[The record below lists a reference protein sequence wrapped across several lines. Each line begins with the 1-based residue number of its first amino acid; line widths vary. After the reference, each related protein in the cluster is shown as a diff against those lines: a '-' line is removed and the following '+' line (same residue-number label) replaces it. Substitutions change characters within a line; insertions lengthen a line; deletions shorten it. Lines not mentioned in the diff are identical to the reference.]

1 MMFSTAILSCM
12 LSFASPQE
20 LLQSAQTQ
28 LNSQQ
33 WEDAAATLDELVT
46 IMKEPAAEI
55 NYDRGIAHYN
65 LEQYNQAAK
74 AFEEAMASTDDPI
87 LASYCAYNF
96 GNAVYQSTMR
106 DLEGTTNE
114 SNQEEAIIALEDA
127 KAQLKKTIDSY
138 RRAIAKNADDMDPR
152 ANGELA
158 WKMLQQLEAMQEQMK
173 QQQQQQQQQDDQN
186 QEQQQD
192 EESAEEQ
199 ADNQQNKEQG
209 ESDKEKEGEQQDG
222 EQSDSKDPQSSADQ
236 QGEQPKDKQQ
246 SDAAQPSD
254 KQEEGE
260 QSQQKQDGE
269 KSESQDQQSSEDQ
282 QSEQSQQ
289 QQDTEQSQQQSEEKQ
304 NGSKD
309 TPSEQ
314 ETPNFEEGDLE
325 SANEEGNN
333 APVESMDMKEEG
345 ERLSKSEA
353 SRLLQLIR
361 DKEQQRRKLLAAR
374 RAARRVQVH
383 KDW

>member
-1 MMFSTAILSCM
+1 M

-33 WEDAAATLDELVT
+33 WEDAAATLDELIT
-46 IMKEPAAEI
+46 IIKEPAAEI

-74 AFEEAMASTDDPI
+74 AFEEAMSSADDPI
-87 LASYCAYNF
+87 LASFCAYNF

-114 SNQEEAIIALEDA
+114 ANQEEAIIALEDA
-127 KAQLKKTIDSY
+127 KTQLKKTIDSY
-138 RRAIAKNADDMDPR
+138 RRAIANNTDDMDPR

-158 WKMLQQLEAMQEQMK
+158 WKMLQQLNAMQEQME
-173 QQQQQQQQQDDQN
+173 QQQQQQQDDQN
-186 QEQQQD
+186 QEQKQD
-192 EESAEEQ
+192 EESAEKQ

-209 ESDKEKEGEQQDG
+209 DSDKEKQGEQQDG
-222 EQSDSKDPQSSADQ
+222 EQSDSKEPQSSEDQ
-236 QGEQPKDKQQ
+236 LGEQPKDKQQ

-269 KSESQDQQSSEDQ
+269 ESESQDQQSSED
-282 QSEQSQQ
+282 QQ

-304 NGSKD
+304 NGSED

-325 SANEEGNN
+325 SSNEEENN
-333 APVESMDMKEEG
+333 EPVESMDMKEEG

-353 SRLLQLIR
+353 FRLLQLIR

-374 RAARRVQVH
+374 RAARRVPVY

>member
-1 MMFSTAILSCM
+1 MMFSITILSSM

-28 LNSQQ
+28 LNAQQ
-33 WEDAAATLDELVT
+33 WEDAAATLDELIT
-46 IMKEPAAEI
+46 IIKEPAAEI

-65 LEQYNQAAK
+65 LEQYNQAAE
-74 AFEEAMASTDDPI
+74 AFEEAMSSADDPL
-87 LASYCAYNF
+87 LASFCAYNF

-114 SNQEEAIIALEDA
+114 MNQEEAIIALEDA
-127 KAQLKKTIDSY
+127 KTQLKKTIDSY
-138 RRAIAKNADDMDPR
+138 RRAIAKNTDDMDPR

-158 WKMLQQLEAMQEQMK
+158 WKMLQQLDAMQEQME
-173 QQQQQQQQQDDQN
+173 QQQQQQQDDQN

-192 EESAEEQ
+192 EESAKEQ

-209 ESDKEKEGEQQDG
+209 DSDKEKQGEQQDG
-222 EQSDSKDPQSSADQ
+222 EQSDSKDPQSSEDQ
-236 QGEQPKDKQQ
+236 VGEKPKDKQK
-246 SDAAQPSD
+246 SDATQPSD

-260 QSQQKQDGE
+260 QPQQKQDGE
-269 KSESQDQQSSEDQ
+269 ESESQDQQSSEDQ
-282 QSEQSQQ
+282 QGEQSQQ
-289 QQDTEQSQQQSEEKQ
+289 QQDTEQSQQQMEEKQ
-304 NGSKD
+304 NGSED

-325 SANEEGNN
+325 STNEEGNN
-333 APVESMDMKEEG
+333 EPVESMDMKEEG

-374 RAARRVQVH
+374 KAARRVPVH

>member
-1 MMFSTAILSCM
+1 MMFSTTMLSCM

-114 SNQEEAIIALEDA
+114 MNQEEAIKALEDA
-127 KAQLKKTIDSY
+127 KTQLKKTIDSY
-138 RRAIAKNADDMDPR
+138 RRAIAKNTDDMDPR

-158 WKMLQQLEAMQEQMK
+158 WKMLQQLNAMQEQME
-173 QQQQQQQQQDDQN
+173 QQQQQQQQDDQN

-192 EESAEEQ
+192 EESAKEQ

-209 ESDKEKEGEQQDG
+209 DSDKEKQGEQQDG
-222 EQSDSKDPQSSADQ
+222 EQSDSKDLQSSEDQ
-236 QGEQPKDKQQ
+236 VGEQPKDKQQ

-260 QSQQKQDGE
+260 QSEQKQDGE
-269 KSESQDQQSSEDQ
+269 ESESQDQQSSEDQ
-282 QSEQSQQ
+282 QGEQFQQ

>member
-1 MMFSTAILSCM
+1 MMFSITILSSM

-28 LNSQQ
+28 LNAQQ

-46 IMKEPAAEI
+46 IIKEPAAEI

-65 LEQYNQAAK
+65 LEQYNQAAE
-74 AFEEAMASTDDPI
+74 AFEEAMSSADDPL
-87 LASYCAYNF
+87 LASFCAYNF

-114 SNQEEAIIALEDA
+114 MNQEEAIIALEDA
-127 KAQLKKTIDSY
+127 KTQLKKTIDSY
-138 RRAIAKNADDMDPR
+138 RRAIAKNTDDMDPR

-158 WKMLQQLEAMQEQMK
+158 WKMLQQLDAMQEQME
-173 QQQQQQQQQDDQN
+173 QQQQQQQDDQN

-192 EESAEEQ
+192 EESAKEQ

-209 ESDKEKEGEQQDG
+209 DSDKEKQGEQQDG
-222 EQSDSKDPQSSADQ
+222 EQSDSKDPQSSEDQ
-236 QGEQPKDKQQ
+236 VGEKPKDKQK
-246 SDAAQPSD
+246 SDATQPSD

-260 QSQQKQDGE
+260 QPQQKQDGE
-269 KSESQDQQSSEDQ
+269 ESESQDQQSSEDQ
-282 QSEQSQQ
+282 QGEQSQQ
-289 QQDTEQSQQQSEEKQ
+289 QQDTEQSQQQMEEKQ
-304 NGSKD
+304 NGSED

-325 SANEEGNN
+325 STNEEGNN
-333 APVESMDMKEEG
+333 EPVESMDMKEEG

-374 RAARRVQVH
+374 KAARRVPVH

>member
-1 MMFSTAILSCM
+1 MMFSTTMLLCM

-28 LNSQQ
+28 LNAQQ

-46 IMKEPAAEI
+46 IIKEPAAEI

-74 AFEEAMASTDDPI
+74 AFEEAMSSADDPL
-87 LASYCAYNF
+87 LASFCAYNF

-114 SNQEEAIIALEDA
+114 MNQEEAIKALEDA
-127 KAQLKKTIDSY
+127 KTQLKKTIDSY
-138 RRAIAKNADDMDPR
+138 RRAIAKNTDDMDPR

-158 WKMLQQLEAMQEQMK
+158 WKMLQQLDAMQEQME
-173 QQQQQQQQQDDQN
+173 QQQQQQQDDQN

-192 EESAEEQ
+192 EESAKEH

-209 ESDKEKEGEQQDG
+209 DSDKEKQGEQQDG
-222 EQSDSKDPQSSADQ
+222 EQSDSKDPQSSEDQ
-236 QGEQPKDKQQ
+236 VGEKPKDKQK
-246 SDAAQPSD
+246 SDATQPSD

-260 QSQQKQDGE
+260 QPQQKQDGE
-269 KSESQDQQSSEDQ
+269 ESESQDQQSSEDQ
-282 QSEQSQQ
+282 QGEQSQQ
-289 QQDTEQSQQQSEEKQ
+289 QQDTEQSQQQMEEKQ
-304 NGSKD
+304 NGSED

-325 SANEEGNN
+325 STNEEGNN
-333 APVESMDMKEEG
+333 EPVESMDMKEEG

-374 RAARRVQVH
+374 KAARRVPVH

>member
-1 MMFSTAILSCM
+1 MFSTAILSCM

-28 LNSQQ
+28 LNAQQ
-33 WEDAAATLDELVT
+33 WKDAAATLDELIT
-46 IMKEPAAEI
+46 IMKEPTAEI

-74 AFEEAMASTDDPI
+74 AFEEAMSSADDPI

-114 SNQEEAIIALEDA
+114 ANQEEAIIALEDA
-127 KAQLKKTIDSY
+127 KTQLKKTIDSY
-138 RRAIAKNADDMDPR
+138 RRAIAKNTDDMDPR

-158 WKMLQQLEAMQEQMK
+158 WKMLQQLDAMQEQME
-173 QQQQQQQQQDDQN
+173 QQQQQQQQQEDQN

-209 ESDKEKEGEQQDG
+209 DSDKEKQGEQQDG
-222 EQSDSKDPQSSADQ
+222 EQSDSKDPKSSADQ
-236 QGEQPKDKQQ
+236 PGEQPKDKQK

-254 KQEEGE
+254 KQEEGK

-269 KSESQDQQSSEDQ
+269 ESGSQDQQSSEDQ
-282 QSEQSQQ
+282 QGEQSQQ
-289 QQDTEQSQQQSEEKQ
+289 QQDREQSKQQSEEKQ
-304 NGSKD
+304 NGSED
-309 TPSEQ
+309 TSSEQ
-314 ETPNFEEGDLE
+314 ESPTFEEGDLE
-325 SANEEGNN
+325 STNEEGNN
-333 APVESMDMKEEG
+333 EPVESMDMKKESG
-345 ERLSKSEA
+345 RLSKSEA

-374 RAARRVQVH
+374 RAARRVPVH

>member
-1 MMFSTAILSCM
+1 M

-33 WEDAAATLDELVT
+33 WEAAAATLDELVT
-46 IMKEPAAEI
+46 IIKEPAAEI

-65 LEQYNQAAK
+65 LKQYNQAAK

-114 SNQEEAIIALEDA
+114 ANQEEAIIALEDA
-127 KAQLKKTIDSY
+127 KTQLKKTIDSY
-138 RRAIAKNADDMDPR
+138 RRAIANNTDDMDPR

-158 WKMLQQLEAMQEQMK
+158 WKMLQQLNAMQEKME
-173 QQQQQQQQQDDQN
+173 QQQQQQQQDDQN

-192 EESAEEQ
+192 EESAEKQ

-209 ESDKEKEGEQQDG
+209 DSDKEKQGEQQDG
-222 EQSDSKDPQSSADQ
+222 EQSDSKDPQSSEDQ
-236 QGEQPKDKQQ
+236 LGEQPKDKQQ

-269 KSESQDQQSSEDQ
+269 ESESQDQQSSED
-282 QSEQSQQ
+282 QQ

-304 NGSKD
+304 NGSED

-325 SANEEGNN
+325 SSNEEENN
-333 APVESMDMKEEG
+333 EPVESMDMKEEG

-353 SRLLQLIR
+353 FRLLQLIR

-374 RAARRVQVH
+374 RAARRVPVY

>member
-1 MMFSTAILSCM
+1 MMFSTTMLSCM

-33 WEDAAATLDELVT
+33 WEAAAATLDELIT
-46 IMKEPAAEI
+46 IIKEPAAEI

-74 AFEEAMASTDDPI
+74 AFEEAMSSADDPI
-87 LASYCAYNF
+87 LASFCAYNF

-114 SNQEEAIIALEDA
+114 ANQEEAIKALEDA
-127 KAQLKKTIDSY
+127 KTQLKKTIDSY
-138 RRAIAKNADDMDPR
+138 RRAIANNTDDMDPR

-158 WKMLQQLEAMQEQMK
+158 WKMLQQLDAMQEQMK
-173 QQQQQQQQQDDQN
+173 QQQQQQQQDDQN

-209 ESDKEKEGEQQDG
+209 DSDKEKQGEQQDG
-222 EQSDSKDPQSSADQ
+222 EQSDSKDLQSSEDQ
-236 QGEQPKDKQQ
+236 VGEQPKDKQQ

-269 KSESQDQQSSEDQ
+269 ESESQDQQSSED
-282 QSEQSQQ
+282 QQ

-304 NGSKD
+304 NGSED
-309 TPSEQ
+309 SPSEQ

-325 SANEEGNN
+325 SSNEEGNN
-333 APVESMDMKEEG
+333 EPVESMDMKEEG

-374 RAARRVQVH
+374 RAARRVPVH

>member
-1 MMFSTAILSCM
+1 MMFSITILSSM

-28 LNSQQ
+28 LNAQQ

-46 IMKEPAAEI
+46 IIKEPAAEI

-65 LEQYNQAAK
+65 LEQYNQAAE
-74 AFEEAMASTDDPI
+74 AFEEAMSSADDPL
-87 LASYCAYNF
+87 LASFCAYNF

-114 SNQEEAIIALEDA
+114 MNQEEAIKALEDA
-127 KAQLKKTIDSY
+127 KTQLKKTIDSY
-138 RRAIAKNADDMDPR
+138 RRAIAKNTDDMDPR

-158 WKMLQQLEAMQEQMK
+158 WKMLQQLDAMQEQME
-173 QQQQQQQQQDDQN
+173 QQQQQQQDDQN

-192 EESAEEQ
+192 EESAKEQ

-209 ESDKEKEGEQQDG
+209 DSDKEKQGEQQDG
-222 EQSDSKDPQSSADQ
+222 EQSDSKDPQSSEDQ
-236 QGEQPKDKQQ
+236 VGEKPKDKQK
-246 SDAAQPSD
+246 SDATQPSD

-260 QSQQKQDGE
+260 QPQQKQDGE
-269 KSESQDQQSSEDQ
+269 ESESQDQQSSEDQ
-282 QSEQSQQ
+282 QGEQSQQ
-289 QQDTEQSQQQSEEKQ
+289 QQDTEQSQQQMEEKQ
-304 NGSKD
+304 NGSED

-325 SANEEGNN
+325 STNEEGNN
-333 APVESMDMKEEG
+333 EPVESMDMKEEG

-374 RAARRVQVH
+374 KAARRVPVH

>member
-1 MMFSTAILSCM
+1 MMFSITILSSM

-28 LNSQQ
+28 LNAQQ
-33 WEDAAATLDELVT
+33 WEDAAATLDELIT
-46 IMKEPAAEI
+46 IIKEPAAEI

-65 LEQYNQAAK
+65 LEQYNQAAE
-74 AFEEAMASTDDPI
+74 AFEEAMSSADDPL
-87 LASYCAYNF
+87 LASFCAYNF

-114 SNQEEAIIALEDA
+114 MNQEEAIKALEDA
-127 KAQLKKTIDSY
+127 KTQLKKTIDSY
-138 RRAIAKNADDMDPR
+138 RRAIAKNTDDMDPR

-158 WKMLQQLEAMQEQMK
+158 WKMLQQLDAMQEQME
-173 QQQQQQQQQDDQN
+173 QQQQQQQDDQN

-192 EESAEEQ
+192 EESAKEH

-209 ESDKEKEGEQQDG
+209 DSDKEKQGEQQDG
-222 EQSDSKDPQSSADQ
+222 EQSDSKDPQSSEDQ
-236 QGEQPKDKQQ
+236 VGEKPKDKQK
-246 SDAAQPSD
+246 SDATQPSD

-260 QSQQKQDGE
+260 QPQQKQDGE
-269 KSESQDQQSSEDQ
+269 ESESQDQQSSEDQ
-282 QSEQSQQ
+282 QGEQSQQ
-289 QQDTEQSQQQSEEKQ
+289 QQDTEQSQQQMEEKQ
-304 NGSKD
+304 NGSED

-325 SANEEGNN
+325 STNEEGNN
-333 APVESMDMKEEG
+333 EPVESMDMKEEG

-374 RAARRVQVH
+374 KAARRVPVH

>member
-1 MMFSTAILSCM
+1 MMFSTTMLSCM

-127 KAQLKKTIDSY
+127 KTQLKKTIDSY
-138 RRAIAKNADDMDPR
+138 RRAIAKNTDDMDPR

-173 QQQQQQQQQDDQN
+173 QQQQQQQQDDQN

-209 ESDKEKEGEQQDG
+209 DSDKEKEGEQQDG

-304 NGSKD
+304 NGSED

-374 RAARRVQVH
+374 RAARRVPVH

>member
-1 MMFSTAILSCM
+1 MMFSITILSSM

-28 LNSQQ
+28 LNAQQ
-33 WEDAAATLDELVT
+33 WEDAAATLDELIT
-46 IMKEPAAEI
+46 IIKEPAAEI

-65 LEQYNQAAK
+65 LEQYNQAAE
-74 AFEEAMASTDDPI
+74 AFEEAMSSADDPL
-87 LASYCAYNF
+87 LASFCAYNF

-114 SNQEEAIIALEDA
+114 MNQEEAIIALEDA
-127 KAQLKKTIDSY
+127 KTQLKKTIDSY
-138 RRAIAKNADDMDPR
+138 RRAIAKNTDDMDPR

-158 WKMLQQLEAMQEQMK
+158 WKMLQQLDAMQEQME
-173 QQQQQQQQQDDQN
+173 QQQQQQQDDQN

-192 EESAEEQ
+192 EESAKEQ

-209 ESDKEKEGEQQDG
+209 DSDKEKQGEQQDG
-222 EQSDSKDPQSSADQ
+222 EQSDSKDPQSSEDQ
-236 QGEQPKDKQQ
+236 VGEQPKDKQK
-246 SDAAQPSD
+246 SDATQPSD

-260 QSQQKQDGE
+260 QPQQKQDGE
-269 KSESQDQQSSEDQ
+269 ESESQDQQSSEDQ
-282 QSEQSQQ
+282 QGEQSQQ
-289 QQDTEQSQQQSEEKQ
+289 QQDTEQSQQQMEEKQ
-304 NGSKD
+304 NGSED

-325 SANEEGNN
+325 STNEEGNN
-333 APVESMDMKEEG
+333 EPVESMDMKEEG

-374 RAARRVQVH
+374 KAARRVPVH

>member
-1 MMFSTAILSCM
+1 MMFSTTMLSCM

-28 LNSQQ
+28 LHSQQ
-33 WEDAAATLDELVT
+33 WEDAAATLDELIT
-46 IMKEPAAEI
+46 IIKEPAAEI

-65 LEQYNQAAK
+65 LKQYNQAAK

-127 KAQLKKTIDSY
+127 KTQLKKTIDSY
-138 RRAIAKNADDMDPR
+138 RRAIAKNTDDMDPR

-158 WKMLQQLEAMQEQMK
+158 WKMLQQLNAMQEQME
-173 QQQQQQQQQDDQN
+173 QQQQQQQQDDQN
-186 QEQQQD
+186 QEQKQD

-209 ESDKEKEGEQQDG
+209 ESDNEKEGEQQDG
-222 EQSDSKDPQSSADQ
+222 EQSDSNDPQSSADQ
-236 QGEQPKDKQQ
+236 PGEQPKDKQQ

-269 KSESQDQQSSEDQ
+269 ESESQDQQSSEDQ
-282 QSEQSQQ
+282 QGEQSQQ

-304 NGSKD
+304 NGSED

-325 SANEEGNN
+325 SSNEEGNN
-333 APVESMDMKEEG
+333 EPDESMDMKEEG

-374 RAARRVQVH
+374 RAARRVPVH

>member
-1 MMFSTAILSCM
+1 MMFSITILSSM

-28 LNSQQ
+28 LNAQQ

-46 IMKEPAAEI
+46 IIKEPAAEI

-65 LEQYNQAAK
+65 LEQYNQAAE
-74 AFEEAMASTDDPI
+74 AFEEAMSSADDPL
-87 LASYCAYNF
+87 LASFCAYNF
-96 GNAVYQSTMR
+96 GNSVYQSTMR

-114 SNQEEAIIALEDA
+114 MNQEEAIKALEDA
-127 KAQLKKTIDSY
+127 KTQLKKTIDSY
-138 RRAIAKNADDMDPR
+138 RRAIAKNTDDMDPR

-158 WKMLQQLEAMQEQMK
+158 WKMLQQLDAMQEQME
-173 QQQQQQQQQDDQN
+173 QQQQQQQDDQN

-192 EESAEEQ
+192 EESAKEQ

-209 ESDKEKEGEQQDG
+209 DSDKEKQGEQQDG
-222 EQSDSKDPQSSADQ
+222 EQSDSKDPQSSEDQ
-236 QGEQPKDKQQ
+236 VGEKPKDKQK
-246 SDAAQPSD
+246 SDATQPSD

-260 QSQQKQDGE
+260 QPQQKQDGE
-269 KSESQDQQSSEDQ
+269 ESESQDQQSSEDQ
-282 QSEQSQQ
+282 QGEQSQQ
-289 QQDTEQSQQQSEEKQ
+289 QQDTEQSQQQMEEKQ
-304 NGSKD
+304 NGSED

-325 SANEEGNN
+325 STNEEGNN
-333 APVESMDMKEEG
+333 EPVESMDMKEEG

-374 RAARRVQVH
+374 KAARRVPVH

>member
-1 MMFSTAILSCM
+1 M

-28 LNSQQ
+28 LNAQQ
-33 WEDAAATLDELVT
+33 WEDAAATLDELIT
-46 IMKEPAAEI
+46 IIKEPAAEI

-65 LEQYNQAAK
+65 LEQYNQAAE
-74 AFEEAMASTDDPI
+74 AFEEAMSSADDPL
-87 LASYCAYNF
+87 LASFCAYNF

-114 SNQEEAIIALEDA
+114 MNQEEAIIALEDA
-127 KAQLKKTIDSY
+127 KTQLKKTIDSY
-138 RRAIAKNADDMDPR
+138 RRAIAKNTDDMDPR

-158 WKMLQQLEAMQEQMK
+158 WKMLQQLDAMQEQME
-173 QQQQQQQQQDDQN
+173 QQQQQQQDDQN

-192 EESAEEQ
+192 EESAKEQ

-209 ESDKEKEGEQQDG
+209 DSDKEKQGEQQDG
-222 EQSDSKDPQSSADQ
+222 EQSDSKDPQSSEDQ
-236 QGEQPKDKQQ
+236 VGEKPKDKQK
-246 SDAAQPSD
+246 SDATQPSD

-260 QSQQKQDGE
+260 QPQQKQDGE
-269 KSESQDQQSSEDQ
+269 ESESQDQQSSEDQ
-282 QSEQSQQ
+282 QGEQSQQ
-289 QQDTEQSQQQSEEKQ
+289 QQDTEQSQQQMEEKQ
-304 NGSKD
+304 NGSED

-325 SANEEGNN
+325 STNEEGNN
-333 APVESMDMKEEG
+333 EPVESMDMKEEG

-374 RAARRVQVH
+374 KAARRVPVH

>member
-1 MMFSTAILSCM
+1 M

-28 LNSQQ
+28 LHSQQ
-33 WEDAAATLDELVT
+33 WEDAAATLDELIT
-46 IMKEPAAEI
+46 IIKEPAAEI

-65 LEQYNQAAK
+65 LKQYNQAAK
-74 AFEEAMASTDDPI
+74 AFEDAMSSTDDPI
-87 LASYCAYNF
+87 LSSFCAYNF

-114 SNQEEAIIALEDA
+114 ANQEEAIKALEDA
-127 KAQLKKTIDSY
+127 KTQLKKTIDSY
-138 RRAIAKNADDMDPR
+138 RRAIAKNTDDMDPR

-209 ESDKEKEGEQQDG
+209 DSDKEKEGEQQDG
-222 EQSDSKDPQSSADQ
+222 EQSDSNDPQSSADQ
-236 QGEQPKDKQQ
+236 PGEQPKDKQQ

-269 KSESQDQQSSEDQ
+269 ESESQDQQSSEDQ
-282 QSEQSQQ
+282 QGEQSQQ

-304 NGSKD
+304 NGSED

-374 RAARRVQVH
+374 KAARRVPVH

>member
-1 MMFSTAILSCM
+1 MMFSTTMLSCV

-33 WEDAAATLDELVT
+33 WEDAAATLDELIT
-46 IMKEPAAEI
+46 IIKEPAAEI

-74 AFEEAMASTDDPI
+74 AFEEAMSSADDPI
-87 LASYCAYNF
+87 LASFCAYNF

-114 SNQEEAIIALEDA
+114 ANQEEAIIALEEA
-127 KAQLKKTIDSY
+127 KTQLKKTIDSY
-138 RRAIAKNADDMDPR
+138 RRAIAKNTDDMDPR

-158 WKMLQQLEAMQEQMK
+158 WKMLQQLNAMQEQME
-173 QQQQQQQQQDDQN
+173 QQQQQQQQDDQN

-209 ESDKEKEGEQQDG
+209 DSDKEKQGEQQDG
-222 EQSDSKDPQSSADQ
+222 EQSDSKDPQSSEDQ
-236 QGEQPKDKQQ
+236 VGEQPKDKQQ

-269 KSESQDQQSSEDQ
+269 ESESQDQQSSEDQ
-282 QSEQSQQ
+282 QGEQSQQ

-304 NGSKD
+304 NGSED

-325 SANEEGNN
+325 STNEEGNN
-333 APVESMDMKEEG
+333 EPVESMDMKEEG

-374 RAARRVQVH
+374 RAARRVPVH

>member
-1 MMFSTAILSCM
+1 M

-33 WEDAAATLDELVT
+33 WEAAAATLDELIT
-46 IMKEPAAEI
+46 IIKEPAAEI

-74 AFEEAMASTDDPI
+74 AFEEAMSSADDPI
-87 LASYCAYNF
+87 LASFCAYNF

-114 SNQEEAIIALEDA
+114 ANQEEAIIALEEA
-127 KAQLKKTIDSY
+127 KTQLKKTIDSY
-138 RRAIAKNADDMDPR
+138 RRAIANNTDDMDPR

-158 WKMLQQLEAMQEQMK
+158 WKMLQQLNAMQEQME
-173 QQQQQQQQQDDQN
+173 QQQQQQQQDG
-186 QEQQQD
+186 
-192 EESAEEQ
+192 EE
-199 ADNQQNKEQG
+199 
-209 ESDKEKEGEQQDG
+209 
-222 EQSDSKDPQSSADQ
+222 
-236 QGEQPKDKQQ
+236 
-246 SDAAQPSD
+246 
-254 KQEEGE
+254 
-260 QSQQKQDGE
+260 
-269 KSESQDQQSSEDQ
+269 SESQDQQSSED
-282 QSEQSQQ
+282 QQ

-304 NGSKD
+304 NGSED
-309 TPSEQ
+309 SPSEQ

-325 SANEEGNN
+325 SSNEEGNN
-333 APVESMDMKEEG
+333 EPVESMDMKEEG

-374 RAARRVQVH
+374 RAARRVPVH